1 MKTEVQVM
9 HGIPDE
15 DVERTVR
22 LLKADTRYVDHKVIP
37 EGGGKNTIEA
47 TFSVDE

>member
-1 MKTEVQVM
+1 METETQIM

-15 DVERTVR
+15 EVESTIL
-22 LLKADTRYVDHKVIP
+22 LLKADPNYVSHKVIR

-47 TFSVDE
+47 TLRVA